1 MAFTGA
7 AIISDLIQII
17 YSSRP
22 FGYDDAMLNGVLM
35 DARRCN
41 MRDGV
46 SGALI
51 CRQDVYLQLLE
62 GPAQAVEATC
72 DRIRRDDRH
81 LEMAIRVNQQVA
93 ARMFGDWAMFH
104 DPAKSW
110 LWSAQ
115 DISDGALERASGA
128 HFKQVF
134 ERLAADAKTG

>member
-1 MAFTGA
+1 VAFTGA
-7 AIISDLIQII
+7 AAISEFIRII

-22 FGYDDAMLNGVLM
+22 FGFDEGMLNGILV

-41 MRDGV
+41 IRDGV
-46 SGALI
+46 SGALV

-62 GPAQAVEATC
+62 GPTHVVEATC

-81 LEMAIRVNQQVA
+81 LEMAVRVTEHVSS
-93 ARMFGDWAMFH
+93 RMFGDWAMFH

-110 LWSAQ
+110 LWSAKE
-115 DISDGALERASGA
+115 ISDGVLERASEA
-128 HFKQVF
+128 DFKQIF